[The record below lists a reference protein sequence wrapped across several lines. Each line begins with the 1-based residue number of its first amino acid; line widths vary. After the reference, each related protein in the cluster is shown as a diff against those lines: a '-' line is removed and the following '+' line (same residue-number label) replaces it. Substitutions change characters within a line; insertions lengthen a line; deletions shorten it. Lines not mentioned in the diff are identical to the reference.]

1 VNDFPDDQLQRIGL
15 AIINAEY
22 PGEPPSAW
30 DDLTGEGQELALRQ
44 ASAALMEM
52 AAAPA
57 PAPNAVRVRIPVHW
71 VGECHAVHWYG
82 EDRHGP
88 ALDKLTES
96 PIIAY
101 ITADIPL
108 PQPVEVK
115 GEVE

>member
-1 VNDFPDDQLQRIGL
+1 MNESDFRKSVRDAVRYASDQRMSVGDAADYIADNIMKSPGL
-15 AIINAEY
+15 E
-22 PGEPPSAW
+22 
-30 DDLTGEGQELALRQ
+30 
-44 ASAALMEM
+44 
-52 AAAPA
+52 
-57 PAPNAVRVRIPVHW
+57 PAPNTVRVRIPVHW
-71 VGECHAVHWYG
+71 AGECHAVHWYG